1 MFMGEY
7 RHSLDTKGRLIVP
20 AKFRDGLGEAFVIT
34 RGLDNCLFV
43 YPQEEWKALEEKVK
57 KLPLA
62 KSEARAFVRF
72 LFSGASECEVDKQ
85 GRISLPT
92 LLRDYARI
100 DKEVVVIGVS
110 NRVEI
115 WSKENWETYINQAEI
130 DYADLTEKI
139 VELGI

>member
-7 RHSLDTKGRLIVP
+7 RHSLDNKGRLIMP
-20 AKFRDGLGEAFVIT
+20 AKFREDLGELFVIT

-43 YPQEEWKALEEKVK
+43 YPQNEWKILEEKVK
-57 KLPLA
+57 VLPLA

-85 GRISLPT
+85 GRISLPS
-92 LLRDYARI
+92 LLRSYAKI

-115 WSKENWETYINQAEI
+115 WSKENWESYITQAEV
-130 DYADLTEKI
+130 DYAELTEKI

>member
-7 RHSLDTKGRLIVP
+7 RHSLDSKARLIMP
-20 AKFRDGLGEAFVIT
+20 AKFREGLGEAFVIT

-43 YPQEEWKALEEKVK
+43 YPQEEWKIMEEKVK
-57 KLPLA
+57 NLPLA

-85 GRISLPT
+85 GRICLPA
-92 LLRDYARI
+92 LLREYAKI

-115 WSKENWETYINQAEI
+115 WSKENWDSYINQAEV